1 MTDII
6 KIILVDDHPIF
17 LKGLRLMIN
26 ECSQFKVIGEAT
38 NGQEF
43 LELLTNLT
51 PDLVLIDIK
60 MPVMNGVDAT
70 KEAIEKYP
78 DLKIMAL
85 TMFSDL
91 KYLRLMAEAGA
102 SGFILKS
109 IGKAE
114 LEFAINTLK
123 IGKTYFSPQLLA
135 EFAEFDPAQSSGIF
149 LEDLN
154 ERLTERELDV
164 LQYIVNGL
172 STQEIADKLFISKRT
187 VEGHRANLIAK
198 TATRNVV
205 DLVIYAIRNKL
216 AIV

>member
-6 KIILVDDHPIF
+6 KIILVDDHTIF

-43 LELLTNLT
+43 LQLLTTMT

-70 KEAIEKYP
+70 KEAIQKYP

-109 IGKAE
+109 IGKSE
-114 LEFAINTLK
+114 LEFAINSLNG
-123 IGKTYFSPQLLA
+123 GKTYFSPQLLG
-135 EFAEFDPAQSSGIF
+135 EIAEFDPAESSGIF

-216 AIV
+216 TIV

>member
-6 KIILVDDHPIF
+6 KVILVDDHAIF
-17 LKGLRLMIN
+17 LNGLRLMIN
-26 ECSQFKVIGEAT
+26 ECSQFKVIGEAS
-38 NGQEF
+38 NGQQF
-43 LELLTNLT
+43 LELLTDLN

-60 MPVMNGVDAT
+60 MPMMNGADAT

-78 DLKIMAL
+78 NLKIMAL
-85 TMFSDL
+85 TMFSEL

-102 SGFILKS
+102 RGFILKS

-114 LEFAINTLK
+114 LEFAINTVNS
-123 IGKTYFSPQLLA
+123 GKTYFSPQLLD
-135 EFAEFDPAQSSGIF
+135 EIAEFDPADASGKF

-164 LQYIVNGL
+164 LQYIVKGL
-172 STQEIADKLFISKRT
+172 TSQEIADKLFISKRT
-187 VEGHRANLIAK
+187 VEGHRANLISK

-205 DLVIYAIRNKL
+205 DLVIYAIRNQL
-216 AIV
+216 VIV

>member
-6 KIILVDDHPIF
+6 KVILVDDHAIF
-17 LKGLRLMIN
+17 LNGLRLRIN
-26 ECSQFKVIGEAT
+26 ECSQFKVIGEAS
-38 NGQEF
+38 NGQQF
-43 LELLTNLT
+43 LELLTDLN

-60 MPVMNGVDAT
+60 MPMMNGADAT

-78 DLKIMAL
+78 NLKIMAL
-85 TMFSDL
+85 TMFSEL

-102 SGFILKS
+102 RGFILKS

-114 LEFAINTLK
+114 LEFAINTVNS
-123 IGKTYFSPQLLA
+123 GKTYFSPQLLD
-135 EFAEFDPAQSSGIF
+135 EIAEFDPADASGKF

-164 LQYIVNGL
+164 LQYIVKGL
-172 STQEIADKLFISKRT
+172 TSQEIADKLFISKRT
-187 VEGHRANLIAK
+187 VEGHRANLISK

-205 DLVIYAIRNKL
+205 DLVIYAIRNQL
-216 AIV
+216 VIV

>member
-6 KIILVDDHPIF
+6 KVIFVDDHAIF
-17 LKGLRLMIN
+17 LNGLRLMIN
-26 ECSQFKVIGEAT
+26 ECSQFKVIGEAS
-38 NGQEF
+38 NGQQF
-43 LELLTNLT
+43 LELLTDLN

-60 MPVMNGVDAT
+60 MPMMNGADAT

-78 DLKIMAL
+78 NLKIMAL

-102 SGFILKS
+102 RGFILKS

-114 LEFAINTLK
+114 LEFAINTVNS
-123 IGKTYFSPQLLA
+123 GKTYFSPQLLD
-135 EFAEFDPAQSSGIF
+135 EIAEFDPADASGKF

-164 LQYIVNGL
+164 LQYIVKGL
-172 STQEIADKLFISKRT
+172 TSQEIADKLFISKRT
-187 VEGHRANLIAK
+187 VEGHRANLISK

-205 DLVIYAIRNKL
+205 DLVIYAIRNQL
-216 AIV
+216 VIV